1 MYGIIFVLII
11 LILLIITGIR
21 TSKEESA
28 KVASFIRDSF
38 CKASRRK
45 LTETRRD
52 SLRKNLEMFLE
63 GKKEGDIV
71 YVRPPKTQMTDATK
85 IMSRNEN
92 QSKREFGKPKRHH
105 LLLQMNAGFAGVKTF
120 EGTTAPQ

>member
-38 CKASRRK
+38 GKASNRR
-45 LTETRRD
+45 LTEARKD
-52 SLRKNLEMFLE
+52 SLKKNLDMHLS
-63 GKKEGDIV
+63 GLKEG
-71 YVRPPKTQMTDATK
+71 
-85 IMSRNEN
+85 E
-92 QSKREFGKPKRHH
+92 
-105 LLLQMNAGFAGVKTF
+105 
-120 EGTTAPQ
+120 